1 MNLLTGDLLMVLAS
15 LCWALHS
22 WLLVRPG
29 ERPDPQ
35 SLKDHW
41 IHFLFVQIAFG
52 VVFSLAFALLEW
64 AWLDSPILNHIQWG
78 SSLAMAAFYVAI
90 FPRIIA
96 SRA

>member
-1 MNLLTGDLLMVLAS
+1 M
-15 LCWALHS
+15 
-22 WLLVRPG
+22 
-29 ERPDPQ
+29 
-35 SLKDHW
+35 
-41 IHFLFVQIAFG
+41 QIAFG